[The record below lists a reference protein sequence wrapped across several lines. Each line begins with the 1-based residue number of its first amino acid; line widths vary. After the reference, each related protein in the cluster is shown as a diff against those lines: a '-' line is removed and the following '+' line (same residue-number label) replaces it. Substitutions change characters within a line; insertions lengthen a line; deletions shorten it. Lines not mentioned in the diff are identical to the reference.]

1 VDAVWHRPA
10 QPELSEPVHKETF
23 MNDDGIRVALILGA
37 VRPGNFTA
45 KAAALLVDELEN
57 RGVRVDVIDPAEM
70 ELAMPGTGTTP
81 DAERMQ
87 EIVRGA
93 TALVLCTPE
102 YHGGPSSVIKLVIEN
117 MGFPSVMSG
126 KPVALLGVAAGRIG
140 AIKSLEMLRSI
151 CSHIGC
157 LVLPGPVSVANVQKA
172 FDTDG
177 NVLDAAV
184 EKSVRGVATTVLDY
198 LHRHVCPR
206 VALEA
211 MVREGV

>member
-1 VDAVWHRPA
+1 MDAVWHRPA